1 MWRHRC
7 CGPCGWLRVLV
18 GLLLRRGCRSYLP
31 VRLLRVAGCLLMLVS
46 SPLLMLILVV
56 VLLLLVGS
64 VVRLLLLSLLL
75 IVRSPCS
82 WIPIASGC
90 LSARFC

>member
-1 MWRHRC
+1 MITEQAMQSV
-7 CGPCGWLRVLV
+7 P
-18 GLLLRRGCRSYLP
+18 
-31 VRLLRVAGCLLMLVS
+31 GCLLMLVS

-90 LSARFC
+90 LWGHVQHDIGAHANKRRW